1 MGKQKS
7 LGKVEL
13 ELLQAVDQLQPVS
26 VRALADHLAESS
38 GQARTT
44 VLTMLERLRRKG
56 FVSRRKIKG
65 INHYYPRVAI
75 TDVLPRVVSEFVRE
89 MLGGAV
95 SPVVAYLQDKKL
107 EPEELAKLKSLVEEL
122 EQEQSAES
130 KEEK

>member
-107 EPEELAKLKSLVEEL
+107 EPEELAKLKNLVEEL